1 MKQKKEINISKKERT
16 VLDFLFC
23 LILVGVLLCSQNFVN
38 KVFWKYFGHIG
49 LFILS
54 LALFNILKK
63 KDEKRIRPYIITI
76 TILCLVTVFIIIMAY
91 VIVGHPFKNYTFL
104 KFIDNL
110 TSTMTI
116 FSIISGFV
124 EENIFDYIYSFY
136 ENIKT
141 FLFKRN
147 K

>member
-1 MKQKKEINISKKERT
+1 MEQKKEINISKKERT
-16 VLDFLFC
+16 VLDILFC
-23 LILVGVLLCSQNFVN
+23 LILVGILLCTQNFVN
-38 KVFWKYFGHIG
+38 SVFWNYFGHIG
-49 LFILS
+49 LCILS
-54 LALFNILKK
+54 FVLFIFLFKK
-63 KDEKRIRPYIITI
+63 VEKRIRIYIAIA
-76 TILCLVTVFIIIMAY
+76 ILFLVTVFIIIMASSIIGHSFENY
-91 VIVGHPFKNYTFL
+91 IVL
-104 KFIDNL
+104 DFIKNL

-124 EENIFDYIYSFY
+124 EENIFDYIYSLY